1 MSTDIRLSA
10 CTWCGLPDP
19 EHLSDCPHDRSWEDK
34 TFYKGFRVSD
44 LRRIFDKLA
53 DAKDWKAAIAA
64 TMPGEAVLG
73 ACAAIEY
80 FTATIPRVRLDMRTM
95 TYVVTSE
102 GYRMGPAG
110 DH

>member
-1 MSTDIRLSA
+1 MVCELKT
-10 CTWCGLPDP
+10 CTWCGRSDSGHQP
-19 EHLSDCPHDRSWEDK
+19 DCPYDRSWEDR
-34 TFYKGFRVSD
+34 TFYQGFRVSD
-44 LRRIFDKLA
+44 LRKIFEKLA
-53 DAKDWKAAIAA
+53 DPQDWKGPIAA
-64 TMPGEAVLG
+64 TMPGEAVMG

-80 FTATIPRVRLDMRTM
+80 FTATVPWVRLDTRTM

>member
-1 MSTDIRLSA
+1 MAYELKA
-10 CTWCGLPDP
+10 CTWCGLADP
-19 EHLSDCPHDRSWEDK
+19 EHKSDCPYDRSWEDL
-34 TFYKGFRVSD
+34 TFYKDFRVSD
-44 LRRIFDKLA
+44 LRKLFEKLA
-53 DAKDWKAAIAA
+53 DPKDWKGPIAA

-80 FTATIPRVRLDMRTM
+80 FTATVPRVGLDTQTM
-95 TYVVTSE
+95 TYLVTSE